1 MSYSLDN
8 ARTLTARHGGR
19 PQGLI
24 FTRISSIAHQD
35 QLSNGE
41 QAARCREFIRQRF
54 NVEVDFRVISGH
66 GSGERLDRDEL
77 SQLEQAIDSGDL
89 DFVCAEEMS
98 RFVRRHTAFAL
109 CERCE
114 DRQVRLFAVN
124 DGIDTLDPNWRDPL
138 TMVAWHHERSNRDTS
153 DRIKRSL
160 RHRFEDGGVIQE
172 IPFGYSKPPGIRT
185 DSQVLK
191 DPEAEQVVLEIFNRI
206 KAGASFAE
214 VAFIL
219 NQRGIRPGPFCR
231 RDEWNGPMVSRLVK
245 NPLFKGVR
253 ERNRYMS
260 QRINSTGRRI
270 TVRAPA
276 HMLRTRSCPH
286 LAYLPAAEY
295 DALMAELQQRN
306 AWCSRSGNDQDDP
319 LCGRPR
325 TQTTFPGQHLRCGVC
340 GRPYYW
346 HGADSRGVMVCSGA
360 TEYKC
365 WNSLYVN
372 GNDCGR
378 AILERLAIELTRL
391 PGFDEVFGDLVRAE
405 LAGLNL
411 VRNERRQHFQRRVSE
426 IVSRQSNLLAAIERS
441 KDHELLLQR
450 LEEVRQELAQAR
462 HALQQ
467 VETEPT
473 IANAI
478 PHADELR
485 HQLAELIAAA
495 SREDQ
500 ALGRRLRE
508 VLPTL
513 YIVPYRTIDGGDLV
527 PRVEYTLD
535 LAPLLASELRDRQD
549 SQQFQVSGV
558 ITITRLPQRL
568 ELFQQAAVL
577 RAEGLTR
584 RQVAERLGICLSACA
599 RALHI
604 DRLMRERGLT
614 EPFERVTEMQ
624 TSMNRLR
631 RHKSPRFRF
640 EPLPGFPIS

>member
-1 MSYSLDN
+1 MSFSLDTV
-8 ARTLTARHGGR
+8 RTLAARHGGR

-24 FTRISSIAHQD
+24 FARISSIVHQD
-35 QLSNGE
+35 ERSNSE
-41 QAARCREFIRQRF
+41 QAARCREFIQQRF
-54 NVEVDFRVISGH
+54 NVEADYRVISGH

-77 SQLEQAIDSGDL
+77 SQLEQAIDSRDL
-89 DFVCAEEMS
+89 DFVIAEDMS
-98 RFVRRHTAFAL
+98 RFVRRYTAFSI

-114 DRQVRLFAVN
+114 DSEVRLFTVN
-124 DGIDTLDPNWRDPL
+124 ERIDTLDPNWRDTL
-138 TMVAWHHERSNRDTS
+138 TMVAWHHEKSNRDTS
-153 DRIKRSL
+153 DRVTRSL
-160 RHRFEDGGVIQE
+160 RHRFEIGGIIQE
-172 IPFGYSKPPGIRT
+172 VPFGYLKPPGIRT
-185 DSQVLK
+185 DSQLIK
-191 DPEAEQVVLEIFNRI
+191 DPSAEPVVHDIFSRV

-214 VAFIL
+214 VAFVL

-231 RDEWNGPMVSRLVK
+231 RAEWNGAMVSRLVK
-245 NPLFKGVR
+245 NPIFKGVR
-253 ERNRYMS
+253 ERNRHMS
-260 QRINSTGRRI
+260 QRINRTGRRI

-276 HMLRTRSCPH
+276 DLLLTRFCPH
-286 LAYLPAAEY
+286 LEYVPAEEF
-295 DALMAELQQRN
+295 DALMVELQQRN
-306 AWCSRSGNDQDDP
+306 AWCRRSGDRQHDP
-319 LCGRPR
+319 LRGRPR
-325 TQTTFPGQHLRCGVC
+325 TQTPFPGQHLKCGIC

-346 HGADSRGVMVCSGA
+346 HGAESRGVMVCSGA

-372 GNDCGR
+372 GNDCGQ
-378 AILERLAIELTRL
+378 AILERLATELTRL

-411 VRNERRQHFQRRVSE
+411 VRNERRQQFQRRVSE

-441 KDHELLLQR
+441 TDHELLLQR
-450 LEEVRQELAQAR
+450 LEEVRQELALAR

-495 SREDQ
+495 SRQDQ
-500 ALGRRLRE
+500 ELGRRLRE

-513 YIVPYRTIDGGDLV
+513 YVVPYHLIDGGDLV
-527 PRVEYTLD
+527 PRVEYKLD
-535 LAPLLASELRDRQD
+535 LAPLLATELCDHQN